1 MRYIIIR
8 YLKRTPRLFFLI
20 RRFYYWSH
28 RRLYFWSQKIFFFR
42 RYQKKRSHR
51 VADYRR
57 LIDDY
62 LRNKI
67 NPDYKEISEK
77 VEKEIH
83 KINKFELKL
92 TSKWWLLFVRSIDSK
107 NGFSDINKYINELHN
122 ETLSLPFNQN
132 SSFAL
137 LELYALL
144 LEYGLYSIGCIIRSK
159 SAKLVLKEGINKSS
173 NKNILTRY
181 LSAAFE
187 ERRQAEL
194 KDSLEEIIALNSD
207 YDEIHVLNL
216 FFNKI
221 FFKINSE
228 KLHKERYIENFFS
241 DLINGKRV
249 AIVGPAQNDLNNG
262 KEIDSFD
269 IIVRFNYKGENIDA
283 KNYGSRT
290 DISYFNGANTW
301 DLQNKYKK
309 LQINDLKAAVYKV
322 SVIENYLNCKCNR
335 RMFLPLEHCMLD
347 SSPNALQN
355 MLADLLLYQPQ
366 EIKVFSIDMRL
377 TNKRDISYGIMGE
390 SFWDRYYPKA
400 SHDPYSNYLF
410 IEYLYSNNLISVDS
424 KLKKILDLGIVDYMM
439 QLQEVYKNKA
449 IAS

>member
-228 KLHKERYIENFFS
+228 KLHKERYIEKIFS

-322 SVIENYLNCKCNR
+322 SVIENYLN
-335 RMFLPLEHCMLD
+335 
-347 SSPNALQN
+347 
-355 MLADLLLYQPQ
+355 
-366 EIKVFSIDMRL
+366 
-377 TNKRDISYGIMGE
+377 
-390 SFWDRYYPKA
+390 
-400 SHDPYSNYLF
+400 
-410 IEYLYSNNLISVDS
+410 
-424 KLKKILDLGIVDYMM
+424 
-439 QLQEVYKNKA
+439 
-449 IAS
+449 